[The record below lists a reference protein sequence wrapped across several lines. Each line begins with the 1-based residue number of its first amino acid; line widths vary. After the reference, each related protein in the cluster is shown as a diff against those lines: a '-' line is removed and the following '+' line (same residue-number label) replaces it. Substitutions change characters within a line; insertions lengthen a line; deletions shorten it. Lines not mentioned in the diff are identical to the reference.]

1 MNEDNIN
8 FVEIRIQKDNSNSIG
23 DVLVLTKSGKVL
35 GRRLNADG
43 TIGDVLNGI
52 GFIVDSLIKNTDE
65 DK

>member
-35 GRRLNADG
+35 GRRLNVDG
-43 TIGDVLNGI
+43 TIRDVLNGI
-52 GFIVDSLIKNTDE
+52 GIIVDSLIKNTDE